1 MLHFNG
7 GTRMKQIKSVLVAN
21 RGEIAI
27 RVFRACS
34 ELGIRTVAV
43 YSNEDALALHRYR
56 ADESYL
62 IGEGKSPVD
71 AYLDIDS
78 IIQVAIDHNVDAIH
92 PGYGFLSENSDL
104 ARRCEEEGIIFIG
117 PKVEHLQMFGD
128 KVNAREQA
136 KLAQIPMIP
145 GSDGPLNNYEEL
157 ESFVNEYG
165 LPVMIKA
172 VNGGGGRGMRL
183 VNKIEE
189 LKDAYNRAKS
199 EALKAFGSDEVYVEK
214 CIVNPKH
221 IEVQI
226 IGDEH
231 GNIVHLHERDC
242 SIQRRHQKVVEVAPA
257 IALSTETRKA
267 ICDAAVKLMKN
278 VKYLNAGTVEF
289 LATED
294 GSFYFIEVNP
304 RIQVEHTV
312 TEMVTGI
319 DIVQTQIKVAEGY
332 ALHSAEVGIPAQEE
346 VPCAGFAIQCRIT
359 TEDPVNHFMPDT
371 GKVVSYRSG
380 GGFGI
385 RLDAGNA
392 YTGAVITPHYDS
404 LLVKATS
411 FALNKE
417 QSICKMI
424 RCLQEFRVVGVK
436 TNLHFL
442 INVLKHDVFASGN
455 YNVNFIDEHPE
466 LFVYETKADPEDR
479 LLNYIADVTVNGYT
493 GKGREIK
500 PNFEP
505 LEIPEMP
512 AGETPRGT
520 KQLLD
525 EMGPEKFAKWVVDQK
540 DVLFTDTTMRD
551 AHQSLFAT
559 RLRTA
564 DMVRV
569 VEATSKMVPNLFS
582 YECWGG
588 ATFDVAYRFL
598 KEDPWER
605 LRKIRQ
611 GAPNILLQML
621 LRGANA
627 VGYTNYPDNVVQNF
641 VHLAAKNGIDVFRIF
656 DCLNGLDTMKVSID
670 AVLAENKIAEVA
682 LCYTGDILDASR
694 TKYNLDYYVKMAKE
708 VEKAGAHILA
718 IKDMAGLLKPQ
729 AAYNLV
735 GALKDAVNIP
745 IHLHTHE
752 GAGNAIYSLARAIDA
767 GVDVVDGAF
776 SAFSNGTS
784 QPSLNTLYYAL
795 SGTDRQPDVN
805 IENMEALSRYWAT
818 VRPYYKGID
827 KAESYPNTE
836 LYMHEMPGGQ
846 YSNLQ
851 QQARAVGLGD
861 RWNEIKKTYHDV
873 NMMFGDIIKVTPSSK
888 VVGDMTLFM
897 VQNEHTEEDI
907 YAKGDTMDFP
917 QSVVEFFE
925 GRLGTPYG
933 GFPEKLQK
941 IILKGKEPIKG
952 RPSDSLAPIDFEE
965 VRLDLRDKNAQYDD
979 EAISAYCL
987 YPKVFDDYTK
997 FLNQY
1002 GDVSILDTPTFF
1014 FGMTEGEMVE
1024 IEMEKGKALLLKLIY
1039 MSEPDLNGNRDLT
1052 FEVNGQA
1059 RTIKVHDK
1067 NVEAKGSSRKK
1078 ADPSKDNEIGATLS
1092 GSVVTVLVKEG
1103 EAVKK
1108 NQPLAVTEAMKME
1121 TNVTS
1126 PMDGVV
1132 KAIHVSA
1139 GEAIESGDCLLELE

>member
-1 MLHFNG
+1 
-7 GTRMKQIKSVLVAN
+7 MKQIKSVLVAN

-43 YSNEDALALHRYR
+43 YSKEDALALHRYR

-104 ARRCEEEGIIFIG
+104 AKRCKEEGITFIG
-117 PKVEHLQMFGD
+117 PNVEHLIMFGD

-136 KLAQIPMIP
+136 KLARIPMIP
-145 GSDGPLNNYEEL
+145 GSDGPLQSYEEL
-157 ESFVNEYG
+157 EQFAKEYG
-165 LPVMIKA
+165 FPLMIKA

-183 VNKIEE
+183 VNKLED
-189 LKDAYNRAKS
+189 LKDSYTRAKS
-199 EALKAFGSDEVYVEK
+199 EALKAFGNDEVYVEK

-226 IGDEH
+226 IGDTQ

-257 IALSTETRKA
+257 IALSKETRKA
-267 ICDAAVKLMKN
+267 ICDAAVQLMEN
-278 VKYLNAGTVEF
+278 VKYVNAGTVEF
-289 LATED
+289 LVTED

-312 TEMVTGI
+312 TEMVTGV
-319 DIVQTQIKVAEGY
+319 DVVQTQIKVAEGY
-332 ALHSAEVGIPAQEE
+332 GLHSPEVGIPEQNDI
-346 VPCAGFAIQCRIT
+346 PCSGYAIQCRIT
-359 TEDPVNHFMPDT
+359 TEDPVNQFMPDT
-371 GKVVSYRSG
+371 GKVISYRSG

-392 YTGAVITPHYDS
+392 YTGAIITPHYDS

-411 FALNKE
+411 HALTKE
-417 QSICKMI
+417 QAICKML
-424 RCLQEFRVVGVK
+424 RCLEEFRIVGVK

-442 INVLKHDVFASGN
+442 VNVLRHEVFAQAD
-455 YNVNFIDEHPE
+455 YNVHFIDEHPE
-466 LFVYETKADPEDR
+466 LFVYETKEAPQDR

-493 GKGREIK
+493 GKGREVK
-500 PNFEP
+500 PVFEP
-505 LEIPEMP
+505 LEVPK
-512 AGETPRGT
+512 TPVGDTPSGT

-525 EMGPEKFAKWVVDQK
+525 KMGPTKFAKWVSEQN

-598 KEDPWER
+598 KEDPWVR
-605 LRKIRQ
+605 LRQIRK

-627 VGYTNYPDNVVQNF
+627 VGYTNYPNNVVQNF

-670 AVLAENKIAEVA
+670 AVLATDKIAEVS

-694 TKYNLDYYVKMAKE
+694 TKYNLAYYVKMAKE

-735 GALKDAVNIP
+735 AALKDAVDIP
-745 IHLHTHE
+745 VHLHTHE

-767 GVDVVDGAF
+767 GVDIVDGAF

-795 SGTDRQPDVN
+795 SGTDRQPNVN

-827 KAESYPNTE
+827 KAEAYPNTE

-897 VQNEHTEEDI
+897 VQNNYTEEDI

-941 IILKGKEPIKG
+941 IILKGREPIKG
-952 RPSDSLAPIDFEE
+952 RPSDNLQPVDFES
-965 VRLDLRDKNAQYDD
+965 VRMDLRDKSAEYDD
-979 EAISAYCL
+979 EAISAFCL

-997 FLNQY
+997 FQNQY
-1002 GDVSILDTPTFF
+1002 GNVSILDTPTFF
-1014 FGMTEGEMVE
+1014 FGMTEGEVIE
-1024 IEMEKGKALLLKLIY
+1024 IEMKKGKWVTLKLIN
-1039 MSEPDLNGNRDLT
+1039 MSEPDENANRDLT

-1059 RTIKVHDK
+1059 RTFKVHDK
-1067 NVEAKGSSRKK
+1067 NVETLGTSKKK
-1078 ADPSKDNEIGATLS
+1078 ADPTRDEEIGATLS

-1103 EAVKK
+1103 DKVVK

-1121 TNVTS
+1121 TNLTS
-1126 PMDGVV
+1126 PMDGTVKTIYV
-1132 KAIHVSA
+1132 KAGDS
-1139 GEAIESGDCLLELE
+1139 IESGDCLLELE